1 MQDMIPSFASAE
13 YFRMLSRDRDNMQ
26 FSEDSFQTQKE
37 LQSIYIQEARL
48 RRKLETPID
57 DEKPNPL
64 RTYQRMEHELAER
77 RKFFSFNS
85 LTRCKSLPT
94 IFNPGLQ
101 TQKLQAA
108 KTLKYETALP
118 QHMPSIKEPLFT
130 TRATSNVHELDQSL
144 PLDISDT
151 KKSVPVLR
159 RTASCS
165 VEGTT
170 RGTKPRSLTVRRTK
184 SDVPRTSRQ
193 QWKIT
198 IHSRL
203 PTII

>member
-1 MQDMIPSFASAE
+1 MIPSFASGE
-13 YFRMLSRDRDNMQ
+13 YFDAPSRSRHDV
-26 FSEDSFQTQKE
+26 SEDSFQTQKE

-48 RRKLETPID
+48 RRELETPID

-85 LTRCKSLPT
+85 LTRCKSLPS
-94 IFNPGLQ
+94 IYNPGLQ
-101 TQKLQAA
+101 TQKQQAA
-108 KTLKYETALP
+108 KTLKYEMVP
-118 QHMPSIKEPLFT
+118 QHIPSIKKPLFT
-130 TRATSNVHELDQSL
+130 TQATSSFQELAQSL
-144 PLDISDT
+144 LDISDP
-151 KKSVPVLR
+151 KKSVDVPGLRTTSLCLGEETTR
-159 RTASCS
+159 RTK
-165 VEGTT
+165 T
-170 RGTKPRSLTVRRTK
+170 RSLTVRRTK

-198 IHSRL
+198 IHRRL

>member
-1 MQDMIPSFASAE
+1 MIPSFSSGE
-13 YFRMLSRDRDNMQ
+13 YFDAPSRSRHEV
-26 FSEDSFQTQKE
+26 SEDSFQTQKE

-48 RRKLETPID
+48 RRELETPID

-85 LTRCKSLPT
+85 LTRCKSLPS
-94 IFNPGLQ
+94 IYNPGLQ
-101 TQKLQAA
+101 TQKQQAA
-108 KTLKYETALP
+108 KTLKYEIALP

-130 TRATSNVHELDQSL
+130 TRATSNFQELAQTL
-144 PLDISDT
+144 LDISDP
-151 KKSVPVLR
+151 KKSVSGLR
-159 RTASCS
+159 TTASCS
-165 VEGTT
+165 GEETT
-170 RGTKPRSLTVRRTK
+170 RRTKPRSLTVRRTN
-184 SDVPRTSRQ
+184 SDVPRTSEQ

-198 IHSRL
+198 IHRRL